1 MADAPAAGALLRGQ
15 DSLPPA
21 PRNLAK
27 PPRKSTNY
35 VVDKQGNS
43 GQPKRGL
50 RPPRRHSGARAQR
63 GSPESIA
70 TVGDH
75 GFRARGFAAPRN
87 DPGGT
92 TAVAVPNQRCTA
104 INAVTRGFHAL
115 LRCTA
120 SGTWVRR
127 PTASRE
133 NGGWARWTLATRS
146 AFTD

>member
-1 MADAPAAGALLRGQ
+1 MADAPAARGLLPGQ
-15 DSLPPA
+15 ESLSTA
-21 PRNLAK
+21 PRNLAQ

-35 VVDKQGNS
+35 VVDEQGNS

-104 INAVTRGFHAL
+104 INAFTRVFDAL
-115 LRCTA
+115 WRCTA
-120 SGTWVRR
+120 SGTWLRR
-127 PTASRE
+127 LTASRE
-133 NGGWARWTLATRS
+133 SGGWSR
-146 AFTD
+146 

>member
-1 MADAPAAGALLRGQ
+1 MADAPAARGLLPGQ
-15 DSLPPA
+15 ESLSTA
-21 PRNLAK
+21 PRTVRQ
-27 PPRKSTNY
+27 PPRQSTNY

-43 GQPKRGL
+43 GTPKRGL
-50 RPPRRHSGARAQR
+50 RPPRRPSGPRAER

-104 INAVTRGFHAL
+104 INAFTRVFDAL
-115 LRCTA
+115 WRCTA
-120 SGTWVRR
+120 SGTWLRR
-127 PTASRE
+127 LTASRE
-133 NGGWARWTLATRS
+133 TGGWSR
-146 AFTD
+146 

>member
-1 MADAPAAGALLRGQ
+1 MADPPAAGGF
-15 DSLPPA
+15 LPGREPFSTA
-21 PRNLAK
+21 PRNQAQ

-75 GFRARGFAAPRN
+75 GFRARAFGAPRN
-87 DPGGT
+87 DEW
-92 TAVAVPNQRCTA
+92 
-104 INAVTRGFHAL
+104 AL
-115 LRCTA
+115 Y
-120 SGTWVRR
+120 
-127 PTASRE
+127 ASR
-133 NGGWARWTLATRS
+133 GHTRLPS
-146 AFTD
+146 NPLIR

>member
-1 MADAPAAGALLRGQ
+1 MADAPAAGVLWRGQ

-21 PRNLAK
+21 PGNVPK

-87 DPGGT
+87 DPGRT

-104 INAVTRGFHAL
+104 INAFTRVFDAL
-115 LRCTA
+115 WRCTA
-120 SGTWVRR
+120 SGTWLRR
-127 PTASRE
+127 LTASRE
-133 NGGWARWTLATRS
+133 TGGWSR
-146 AFTD
+146 

>member
-1 MADAPAAGALLRGQ
+1 MADAPAARGLLPGQ
-15 DSLPPA
+15 ESLSTA
-21 PRNLAK
+21 PRNLAQ

-92 TAVAVPNQRCTA
+92 TAVAVPNQPCTA
-104 INAVTRGFHAL
+104 INAFTRGFDAL
-115 LRCTA
+115 LRL
-120 SGTWVRR
+120 
-127 PTASRE
+127 TASRTWLRRLTAKPG
-133 NGGWARWTLATRS
+133 NGRWGPWNLPTRTAS
-146 AFTD
+146 S

>member
-1 MADAPAAGALLRGQ
+1 MADAPAARGLLPGQ
-15 DSLPPA
+15 ESLSTA
-21 PRNLAK
+21 PRNLAQ

-50 RPPRRHSGARAQR
+50 KPPRRHSGARAHR
-63 GSPESIA
+63 RSPESIA

-92 TAVAVPNQRCTA
+92 T
-104 INAVTRGFHAL
+104 
-115 LRCTA
+115 
-120 SGTWVRR
+120 
-127 PTASRE
+127 
-133 NGGWARWTLATRS
+133 TLAGPTQRGTSTDARS
-146 AFTD
+146 VGYDSTCRW

>member
-1 MADAPAAGALLRGQ
+1 MADPPAAGGFLPGR
-15 DSLPPA
+15 DSFPPA
-21 PRNLAK
+21 PRTLAQ

-50 RPPRRHSGARAQR
+50 GPPRRHSGARAQR

-92 TAVAVPNQRCTA
+92 TAVAVPNQRCIA
-104 INAVTRGFHAL
+104 ISTFTRVFDAL
-115 LRCTA
+115 WRCTA
-120 SGTWVRR
+120 SGTRLRR
-127 PTASRE
+127 LTPSRE
-133 NGGWARWTLATRS
+133 SGGWSR
-146 AFTD
+146 